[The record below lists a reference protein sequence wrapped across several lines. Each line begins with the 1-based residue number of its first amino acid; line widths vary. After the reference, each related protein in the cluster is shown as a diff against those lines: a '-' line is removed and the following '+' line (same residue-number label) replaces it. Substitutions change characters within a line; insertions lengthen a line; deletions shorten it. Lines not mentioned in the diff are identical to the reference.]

1 MLSKEQVEE
10 VHSASL
16 AVLERTGISVEHKE
30 ALRLLEAAGA
40 SVDGATRRVQ
50 LTEELVEQCLQTV
63 PSRITLAAR
72 NPEKD
77 RVIEHGLLPVV
88 RNGGGSDFTLDL
100 DTGEFRPLNSDDLKS
115 YIRLLDGLERIDL
128 VAPVYA
134 HDLPAIGRDIRVLEL
149 MFANT
154 DKHVH
159 MRAYSKQSLEFIL
172 RMATVVAGSKES
184 LKQRPILSL
193 LESPISPLVFVEI
206 TVDALFLCGEY
217 GIPLELCCMPIAGG
231 TGPITIGG
239 NMMLANAEFLACV
252 VISQLAN
259 PGAPLEYASRC
270 MIMDMK
276 TGIGLTGSM
285 EGAMM
290 AAAGAQMAREKY
302 NVPVSM
308 HGPWTDSMLPDGQ
321 SDLERANFAL
331 MAGLAGANVL
341 AGAGMIEQGKTFS
354 HVQLAVDDEIHGMN
368 RLALSGFS
376 TSGDYLG
383 VEAIDRVG
391 PGGNFLIDA
400 HTLKYLRTE
409 RFFSQLMVRQ
419 TRESW
424 ESAGGKDLRERA
436 RERVKQ
442 ILADHEPA
450 PLGDTVAR
458 EIASLVQAS
467 EKALASQ

>member
-1 MLSKEQVEE
+1 
-10 VHSASL
+10 
-16 AVLERTGISVEHKE
+16 
-30 ALRLLEAAGA
+30 
-40 SVDGATRRVQ
+40 
-50 LTEELVEQCLQTV
+50 
-63 PSRITLAAR
+63 
-72 NPEKD
+72 
-77 RVIEHGLLPVV
+77 
-88 RNGGGSDFTLDL
+88 
-100 DTGEFRPLNSDDLKS
+100 
-115 YIRLLDGLERIDL
+115 
-128 VAPVYA
+128 
-134 HDLPAIGRDIRVLEL
+134 
-149 MFANT
+149 
-154 DKHVH
+154 
-159 MRAYSKQSLEFIL
+159 
-172 RMATVVAGSKES
+172 
-184 LKQRPILSL
+184 
-193 LESPISPLVFVEI
+193 
-206 TVDALFLCGEY
+206 
-217 GIPLELCCMPIAGG
+217 
-231 TGPITIGG
+231 
-239 NMMLANAEFLACV
+239 
-252 VISQLAN
+252 
-259 PGAPLEYASRC
+259 
-270 MIMDMK
+270 
-276 TGIGLTGSM
+276 
-285 EGAMM
+285 MM

-391 PGGNFLIDA
+391 PGGNFLVDA

-458 EIASLVQAS
+458 EIASLVKAS
-467 EKALASQ
+467 EKALAPQ